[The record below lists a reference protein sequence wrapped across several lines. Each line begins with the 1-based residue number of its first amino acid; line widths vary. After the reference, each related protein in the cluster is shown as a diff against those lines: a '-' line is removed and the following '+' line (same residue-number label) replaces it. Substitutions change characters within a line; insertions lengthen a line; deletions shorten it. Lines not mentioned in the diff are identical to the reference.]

1 MGLKTQEKI
10 INIEKQKGGC
20 DRSIFC
26 NNFGMKFVWLACNL
40 HVRQKFL
47 ISFLMF

>member
-1 MGLKTQEKI
+1 MGLTTQEKI

-20 DRSIFC
+20 DRSIFY
-26 NNFGMKFVWLACNL
+26 NNFGMKFVCLACNL
-40 HVRQKFL
+40 HVGQKFL